1 METTQL
7 KVGGMTCGG
16 CANSVKK
23 VVSALPGVSAV
34 DVDWQAGQVVV
45 SHAAGQP
52 AQADIAAAIESAGFD
67 VQG

>member
-34 DVDWQAGQVVV
+34 DVDWQAGHTGAWPPRTRV
-45 SHAAGQP
+45 SNSRPQSW
-52 AQADIAAAIESAGFD
+52 QAYS
-67 VQG
+67 